1 MATFVPVIIWI
12 VSAVICHY
20 VAQARNVKPNLMRRL
35 IVVVFGP
42 LAIPL
47 VFLVKPEPLV
57 DES

>member
-1 MATFVPVIIWI
+1 MATFVPVIIWV

-20 VAQARNVKPNLMRRL
+20 IARARNVKPNLMRRL